1 MFVACRVMKRPVAIS
16 KNSGRSSYDFGVLAL
31 RTNVLLRCL
40 LAFALVANCASTA
53 SGQTYPVRPIRLLTA
68 GAAGGSDISSR
79 LIAQSLSD
87 RLGQPVVVDTRVGG
101 VIIAEIAA
109 KAQPDGYTLLLYS
122 SALWLLPLMQEKPSY
137 DPLRDFAP
145 ITLVGSSPMVLVVHP
160 SVPAN
165 SVQALIA
172 LAKAKPGELNCATGP
187 RGATPHLA
195 AELFKYLAGI
205 DVLQVA
211 YRSVGAGVTDVLGG
225 RIQMMFP
232 NAGAAMGHIKAG
244 RLRGL
249 GTGSLKPSPLAP
261 GLPAIAESGLP
272 GYEGTGTF
280 GMVAPAG
287 TPAVLVKRLNEEV
300 VRVLHGPDVKER
312 LFSAGIESIGSTPE
326 GLRAQ
331 MQSDTAKLGPVIRAA
346 KIRID

>member
-1 MFVACRVMKRPVAIS
+1 MTVNRI
-16 KNSGRSSYDFGVLAL
+16 LI
-31 RTNVLLRCL
+31 
-40 LAFALVANCASTA
+40 LVAATACASAA
-53 SGQTYPVRPIRLLTA
+53 SAETYPVRPIRLLTA
-68 GAAGGSDISSR
+68 GAAGGSDLASR
-79 LIAQSLSD
+79 LMAQELAPK
-87 RLGQPVVVDTRVGG
+87 LGQPVVVDTRVGG

-137 DPLRDFAP
+137 APLRDFSP

-160 SVPAN
+160 SVPAK
-165 SVQALIA
+165 SVQELIA

-195 AELFKYLAGI
+195 AELFKATAGI
-205 DVLQVA
+205 EFVQVA

-232 NAGAAMGHIKAG
+232 NAGAAMPHIKAG

-249 GTGSLKPSPLAP
+249 GTGSAKPSPLAP

-272 GYEGTGTF
+272 GYEGVSAY
-280 GMVAPAG
+280 GMVAPAK
-287 TPAVLVKRLNEEV
+287 TPAALLQRLNAEA
-300 VRVLHGPDVKER
+300 VRILHGADTKEK
-312 LFSAGIESIGSTPE
+312 LFSVGIDAIGSSPE

-331 MQSDTAKLGPVIRAA
+331 MEADAAKLGKVIKAA